1 MGVQFDRQRFHPARR
16 IMKTWVKFAVLAV
29 VIIAAAISVI
39 WADRT
44 INRLTA
50 ERDKYRNNTE
60 TLLSDVETYRV
71 RDSLN
76 AARVQSLELSVKEF
90 ERFRAA
96 DAALIKQLK
105 ARNRDLAAVNK
116 TQSQTIIEL
125 QAAPRD
131 TFIVRDSIPIPAV
144 AVHCGDAWFDFDGLL
159 TATEFTGTLANRD
172 SLVVAESVQYKRFL
186 GFLWKTNK
194 VKDRRVDVVSK
205 NPHTSILGV
214 EHIVIEK

>member
-1 MGVQFDRQRFHPARR
+1 
-16 IMKTWVKFAVLAV
+16 MKPWVKFAVLAV
-29 VIIAAAISVI
+29 VIIAAAISVV

-172 SLVVAESVQYKRFL
+172 SLIVAESVQYKRFL

-194 VKDRRVDVVSK
+194 VKNRRVDVVSK

>member
-1 MGVQFDRQRFHPARR
+1 
-16 IMKTWVKFAVLAV
+16 MKTWVKFAVLAV
-29 VIIAAAISVI
+29 VIIAAAISVV

-44 INRLTA
+44 INRLTD

-76 AARVQSLELSVKEF
+76 AARVQSLELTVNEF

-172 SLVVAESVQYKRFL
+172 SLLIAESVQYKRFL
-186 GFLWKTNK
+186 GFLWKTHK

-214 EHIVIEK
+214 EHVVIEK

>member
-1 MGVQFDRQRFHPARR
+1 M
-16 IMKTWVKFAVLAV
+16 MKTWVKFAVLAV
-29 VIIAAAISVI
+29 VIIAAAISVV

-50 ERDKYRNNTE
+50 ERDKYRNNAE

-76 AARVQSLELSVKEF
+76 AARVQSLELTVKEF

-172 SLVVAESVQYKRFL
+172 SLLIAESVQYKRFL
-186 GFLWKTNK
+186 GFLWKTHK
-194 VKDRRVDVVSK
+194 VKNRRVDVVSK

>member
-1 MGVQFDRQRFHPARR
+1 MRFNQVLGVIA
-16 IMKTWVKFAVLAV
+16 AVLIV
-29 VIIAAAISVI
+29 GAISCI
-39 WADRT
+39 W
-44 INRLTA
+44 IQQWQIKRLTN
-50 ERDKYRNNTE
+50 ECDKYRNNTE
-60 TLLSDVETYRV
+60 TLLGDVETYRV
-71 RDSLN
+71 RDSLS
-76 AARVQSLELSVKEF
+76 AARVQSLELTAKEF

-116 TQSQTIIEL
+116 TQSQTIIDL
-125 QAAPRD
+125 RATPKDTTIIRD
-131 TFIVRDSIPIPAV
+131 TIQIPAV

-159 TATEFTGTLANRD
+159 TAKEFTGTLANRD

-205 NPHTSILGV
+205 NPHTSILNIDFV
-214 EHIVIEK
+214 VIEKK